1 MDLLKGRKA
10 ATGTL
15 LEVQEATIVS
25 MSLHLV
31 TSHGQLVGGGQ
42 FTFGEITPS
51 EFVRLSSRSRAW
63 QPPEMQNAEMS
74 HTQLTQTGDQEWP
87 KPLEGLSQQPPSKAR
102 QRMRNAGMPGTQ
114 PTQYDDQVPAE
125 PAVSATEIAVQMEK
139 DREARDQMWAGAA
152 AALADEE
159 VQRVMGKGW
168 VQEAEIDG
176 DAGNVKIDSL
186 DPIWEDDEEQDTNCS
201 DISSQTSKTP
211 QDTTS
216 TPRSQSSAPEGV
228 QLEAALGAA
237 LAVPLP
243 PADVADD
250 SSADDDIGSL
260 EVIGAEVGEWPEL
273 AVKLKV
279 RSSIQQRPKMP
290 QAPSSSKDKLCPAG
304 RKVAASLPV
313 NRPPRKSVW
322 GSPQ

>member
-1 MDLLKGRKA
+1 MG
-10 ATGTL
+10 
-15 LEVQEATIVS
+15 
-25 MSLHLV
+25 
-31 TSHGQLVGGGQ
+31 
-42 FTFGEITPS
+42 
-51 EFVRLSSRSRAW
+51 
-63 QPPEMQNAEMS
+63 
-74 HTQLTQTGDQEWP
+74 
-87 KPLEGLSQQPPSKAR
+87 
-102 QRMRNAGMPGTQ
+102 
-114 PTQYDDQVPAE
+114 
-125 PAVSATEIAVQMEK
+125 
-139 DREARDQMWAGAA
+139 
-152 AALADEE
+152 

-211 QDTTS
+211 QDTTP

-237 LAVPLP
+237 L
-243 PADVADD
+243 ADVADD

-313 NRPPRKSVW
+313 
-322 GSPQ
+322 